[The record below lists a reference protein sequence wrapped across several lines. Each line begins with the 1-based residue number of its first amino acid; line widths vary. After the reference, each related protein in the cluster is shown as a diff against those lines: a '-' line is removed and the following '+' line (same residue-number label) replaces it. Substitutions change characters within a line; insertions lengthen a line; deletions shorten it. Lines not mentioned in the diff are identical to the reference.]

1 MPLELEGT
9 AHALFRLGT
18 CPGATDTGALRTDLA
33 ASDAAAEVYEINAD
47 KQQKYYLLI
56 CHRADEEKVQEV
68 LRPYNFS
75 ATVFQGVTGTAAEN
89 VDALEK
95 LLAGNRAA
103 QAEAASSIA
112 QKAGSRDELR
122 MYVEIG
128 RAHV

>member
-1 MPLELEGT
+1 M
-9 AHALFRLGT
+9 
-18 CPGATDTGALRTDLA
+18 
-33 ASDAAAEVYEINAD
+33 
-47 KQQKYYLLI
+47 I

-75 ATVFQGVTGTAAEN
+75 ATVFQGATGTAAEN

-103 QAEAASSIA
+103 QAEAASSIT

-122 MYVEIG
+122 MYVDRLNAEVSKDSGAERLLTDGTILFFEG
-128 RAHV
+128 WAPAEQLGELETFLKNLGCAWEACAPLFA